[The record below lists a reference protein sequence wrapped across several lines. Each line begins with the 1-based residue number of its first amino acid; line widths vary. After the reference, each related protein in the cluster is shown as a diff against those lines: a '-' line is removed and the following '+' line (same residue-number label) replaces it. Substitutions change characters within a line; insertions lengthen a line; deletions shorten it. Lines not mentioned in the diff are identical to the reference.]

1 MHNRLK
7 NTFGL
12 KLEQKNSY
20 KYYKLSITQ
29 NKNINIS
36 NWSVQNKYSQ
46 DISIILQHKIKKIW
60 FHPIKWSI
68 DANIKKNENIN
79 AKIILGGLAFDIFR
93 HSLMFKS
100 GNLLNSRFS
109 FEFKASTVT
118 PLKSILQRFQKL
130 KSENN
135 DSEQKEK
142 KPKVN
147 KKQIKM
153 YEFVPENL
161 LLKYDINNWEI
172 SLDYNLK

>member
-1 MHNRLK
+1 
-7 NTFGL
+7 
-12 KLEQKNSY
+12 
-20 KYYKLSITQ
+20 
-29 NKNINIS
+29 
-36 NWSVQNKYSQ
+36 
-46 DISIILQHKIKKIW
+46 
-60 FHPIKWSI
+60 
-68 DANIKKNENIN
+68 
-79 AKIILGGLAFDIFR
+79 
-93 HSLMFKS
+93 MFKS

-118 PLKSILQRFQKL
+118 PLKSILKRFQKL

-161 LLKYDINNWEI
+161 LLKYDINN
-172 SLDYNLK
+172 